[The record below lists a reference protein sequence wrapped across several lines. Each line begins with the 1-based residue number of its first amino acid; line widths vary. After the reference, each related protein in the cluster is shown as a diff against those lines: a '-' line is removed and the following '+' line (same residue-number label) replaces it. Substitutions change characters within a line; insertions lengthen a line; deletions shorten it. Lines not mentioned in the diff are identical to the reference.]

1 MKLPKAIERVVEN
14 FERLPGIGPKT
25 AQRLAFYLLHVPQN
39 DLDDFAKNLSN
50 LKKQTVLCSVC
61 FNIGESDPCF
71 ICSDGTRDGSI
82 ICIVEDALDLLAVE
96 RSGKFKGLYH
106 VLHGVIDPLNSIG
119 PDDIYIPQLLSR
131 IKNSFDSAQ
140 DKQEFLRSSGQVSIK
155 EIILATNPTMEGEA
169 TALYITREVGRAKH
183 DSKHE
188 NGSNS
193 LKITRIGRG
202 LPIGADLEYAD
213 EVTIERA
220 LEGRR
225 EY

>member
-1 MKLPKAIERVVEN
+1 MKLPKALERVIEN
-14 FERLPGIGPKT
+14 FERLPGIGPKS
-25 AQRLAFYLLHVPQN
+25 AQRLAFYLLHVPQS
-39 DLDDFAKNLSN
+39 DLDGFAENLKNL
-50 LKKQTVLCSVC
+50 KTQTTLCSTC
-61 FNIGESDPCF
+61 FNIGESDPCY
-71 ICSDGTRDGSI
+71 ICSDNTRDESI
-82 ICIVEDALDLLAVE
+82 VCIVEDALDLLAIE
-96 RSGKFKGLYH
+96 KSGKYKGLYH

-119 PDDIYIPQLLSR
+119 PDDIYIPQLLER
-131 IKNSFDSAQ
+131 IKNSDGKIS
-140 DKQEFLRSSGQVSIK
+140 

-169 TALYITREVGRAKH
+169 TALYIVRALGK
-183 DSKHE
+183 E
-188 NGSNS
+188 GSE

>member
-1 MKLPKAIERVVEN
+1 MKLPKALERVIES
-14 FERLPGIGPKT
+14 FEKLPGIGPRT
-25 AQRLAFYLLHVPQN
+25 AQRLAFYLLHVPQGE
-39 DLDDFAKNLSN
+39 LDEFGEN
-50 LKKQTVLCSVC
+50 LKLLKSQTVLCSTC

-71 ICSDGTRDGSI
+71 ICSDPSRDNST
-82 ICIVEDALDLLAVE
+82 ICIVEDALDLLAIE
-96 RSGKFKGLYH
+96 RSGKYKGLYH

-119 PDDIYIPQLLSR
+119 PDDIYIPQL
-131 IKNSFDSAQ
+131 I
-140 DKQEFLRSSGQVSIK
+140 LRLKTKDVRAK

-169 TALYITREVGRAKH
+169 TSLYIVRELGKRK
-183 DSKHE
+183 DS
-188 NGSNS
+188 SNA

-202 LPIGADLEYAD
+202 LPIGSDIEYAD